1 MTNPITQFDSFKSD
15 DDNVNHFD
23 DSVINCLKNTCLNNF
38 QMKILVVA
46 EMQSGSWNDWRF
58 LISGHNLGFS
68 ET

>member
-1 MTNPITQFDSFKSD
+1 MTNPITQFDAFMSD

-23 DSVINCLKNTCLNNF
+23 DSVKNCVKNTCLNNF
-38 QMKILVVA
+38 QMKILLVA

-58 LISGHNLGFS
+58 LISGQNLGFS